1 MNICNVN
8 YKIKTET
15 NIQIS
20 MYYFNKLIKSLLN
33 KYYHKNQIKEN
44 SKIYNNFQY

>member
-20 MYYFNKLIKSLLN
+20 MYYLYKLIQSLLN
-33 KYYHKNQIKEN
+33 KYYHNNQIKEN
-44 SKIYNNFQY
+44 NKIYNNFQY